1 MATTPKYDND
11 YVTLGYLNKTLGAES
26 EETEN
31 KINKIPKNY
40 NSPPLPPYYEN
51 SLLMLDGQIY
61 KCIKS
66 RLVGSFTMSDW
77 KIVVST
83 DELDEWIK
91 TIYDVNKLE
100 YVDQEDGVIETFYQ
114 EEDPSVDWTT
124 DIEKNNHVSDLWT
137 TDTLT
142 CYQYE
147 KKATNPVSYGWKK
160 IGVPSTLFDIF
171 DGYKRIFLEQPINY
185 SKDDLWFGETT
196 KIALES
202 SEEFVES
209 HWENRDDFIESSV
222 IEQEEYHKIYLLPKI
237 TEINRQSISEIKK
250 AIDEITLTVSQTYT
264 TKTEV
269 EEYIDDVKTGVAE
282 EYTTKEEFNA
292 QLSLTSTQ
300 IKAVVEKNIQQDGN
314 IEMLNQKYE
323 RDITLTKEISGN
335 PIIIEDA
342 GAYPLEKLT
351 VYGNSKQETREGYNL
366 FNLYKFKGNAI
377 GNSTTIKGVTFTIQS
392 DGGIR
397 AVGTATANADY
408 YIAGSW
414 SSTTVID
421 TYAAGTYT
429 LKPIA
434 DNSTMKGRFYA
445 IGNST
450 VKIGQ
455 NLNLK
460 GSKTFTEDTD
470 ITAYMLRIFTG
481 QTVDTVVY
489 PMIYLGD
496 DDKPYEMYG
505 KSPNPDY
512 PSEIET
518 IKGYEN
524 LLNNIMQSQNLNG
537 VNFLVNDD
545 KSIIIN
551 GTATVRTE
559 PDIWNNS
566 DGEVLILKK
575 GVTYYNK
582 TDVPIYILADTYY
595 VIKANSNYTPT
606 IDLEVSRV
614 YIRVESNTTVERT
627 IYPMLTTEKNS
638 VNYVPYGRR
647 YLVNNIKNANL
658 LSFESV
664 KNTAKAYGM
673 TVEKEKDIITF
684 DGTSPWLYTVA
695 SSSDLKFKSGLY
707 TFYIIPESGE
717 WTSGWIGISGVDK
730 NNLQVTYQ
738 QYSFGTT
745 KGTRIYTE
753 DEISKI
759 TRFNLYATQGAV
771 FNNFKFKVQLKS
783 IDDDIYVSPKENII
797 NFDLQGNELCALGDI
812 QDELDM
818 TTGVLTKRI
827 GKLILDGSEN
837 WNRESTWGN
846 QSAFYNGSLA
856 GKWNPKSVSGY
867 STKANLKSTHF
878 DVLQPENIANSI
890 CSKIGQGAGTTLFIS
905 IDGITTISDLQ
916 SWLTENPVTIYY
928 ELAEPEI
935 IQLEPTKIELF
946 EGYNVIS
953 VLDDLALDIDA
964 RYLTDSKMNAQYATK
979 SELNIAESGINAK
992 LDVLQQSD
1000 DYQEEKIRE
1009 LNVGIDGVSISITD
1023 IQKNIDLQQNNISDI
1038 NSNINDTN
1046 SEINDLKNELANV
1059 SETIKQMNYDFGTD
1073 ELNINSVNDPV
1084 NTGISNKGVIV
1095 RSYETI
1101 KTVVNDHGLGTDDLI
1116 VTNTAQIGY
1125 LKFMK
1130 STDSKGNLVT
1140 DIHHLVSNIQDVSDL
1155 VGDN

>member
-414 SSTTVID
+414 SGTTVID

-434 DNSTMKGRFYA
+434 DNSTMKGGFYA

-505 KSPNPDY
+505 KSPSPDY
-512 PSEIET
+512 PNEIET
-518 IKGYEN
+518 IKRY
-524 LLNNIMQSQNLNG
+524 
-537 VNFLVNDD
+537 DD
-545 KSIIIN
+545 NYLINKITGKQLFDKDNANIIN
-551 GTATVRTE
+551 GYVNDWSSTIYEDTNTRSLYIPIIGGKTYT
-559 PDIWNNS
+559 
-566 DGEVLILKK
+566 ILRAE
-575 GVTYYNK
+575 GTFFH
-582 TDVPIYILADTYY
+582 IA
-595 VIKANSNYTPT
+595 
-606 IDLEVSRV
+606 
-614 YIRVESNTTVERT
+614 TTVDIPNIGVYRNDYIQENNAT
-627 IYPMLTTEKNS
+627 KLTLKTSIGAK
-638 VNYVPYGRR
+638 
-647 YLVNNIKNANL
+647 YLVVSYYSSASDTLTEEEIRNSIQIEEGDVT
-658 LSFESV
+658 ES
-664 KNTAKAYGM
+664 
-673 TVEKEKDIITF
+673 E
-684 DGTSPWLYTVA
+684 LY
-695 SSSDLKFKSGLY
+695 
-707 TFYIIPESGE
+707 
-717 WTSGWIGISGVDK
+717 
-730 NNLQVTYQ
+730 
-738 QYSFGTT
+738 
-745 KGTRIYTE
+745 
-753 DEISKI
+753 
-759 TRFNLYATQGAV
+759 
-771 FNNFKFKVQLKS
+771 
-783 IDDDIYVSPKENII
+783 KENIVT
-797 NFDLQGNELCALGDI
+797 FDLQGNELCALGDI